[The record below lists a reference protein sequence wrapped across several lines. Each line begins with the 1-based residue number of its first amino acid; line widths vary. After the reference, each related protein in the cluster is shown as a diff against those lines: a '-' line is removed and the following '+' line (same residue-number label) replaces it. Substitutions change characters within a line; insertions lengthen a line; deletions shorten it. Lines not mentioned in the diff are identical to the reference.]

1 MNVRRRIGLVRLL
14 AVAMLATGRLA
25 GAEPS
30 ADSDRWQ
37 LLASAHADTGKAKAA
52 AVETGIASVYSDRLQ
67 GRKTASGETYD
78 PGRMTA
84 AHRTL
89 PFGTLVKVTNART
102 HRSAVVTIN
111 DRGPALAGRIL
122 DLSPRA
128 AKALGI
134 DPAGVARVTVEVV
147 GDAPEKGSAK

>member
-25 GAEPS
+25 GDEPS
-30 ADSDRWQ
+30 ADSDRWP

-89 PFGTLVKVTNART
+89 PFGTRVKVTNART

-134 DPAGVARVTVEVV
+134 DPDGVARVTVEVV

>member
-89 PFGTLVKVTNART
+89 PFGTRVKVTNART